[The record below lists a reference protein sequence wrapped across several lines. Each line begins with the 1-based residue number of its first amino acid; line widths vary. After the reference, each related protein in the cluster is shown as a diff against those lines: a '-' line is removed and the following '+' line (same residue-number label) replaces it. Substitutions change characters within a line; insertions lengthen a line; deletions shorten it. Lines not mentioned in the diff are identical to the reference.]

1 MKEMSV
7 RDTIELILLS
17 AVWGSSFLFL
27 RVAAPEF
34 GPVFLVEIRVL
45 TALIVLLPICIYL
58 GSHQEIVNNWEMI
71 LIASLTNMS
80 IPFCLFAFAA
90 LFLNAGFASTLN
102 TTVPFFSAIIAFLL
116 FRHKMRM
123 GSIFGLFIGFIGFIG
138 VVVLVLD
145 PANTIFEGGS
155 LLAVSFALVACAL
168 YGLAI
173 NLVANRLQNISGLA
187 ITTGSLFYSSIFLFP
202 FAIWQ
207 QPETMPEGS
216 IWLSVVALGVFCT
229 GAAYIMFYRLIARI
243 GSHRAIMTAYLV
255 PLFSL
260 LWGNIF
266 LAEKITLFMGFGFIL
281 ILLGVGLTTGK
292 MPRIAILTK

>member
-138 VVVLVLD
+138 VVV
-145 PANTIFEGGS
+145 
-155 LLAVSFALVACAL
+155 
-168 YGLAI
+168 
-173 NLVANRLQNISGLA
+173 
-187 ITTGSLFYSSIFLFP
+187 
-202 FAIWQ
+202 
-207 QPETMPEGS
+207 
-216 IWLSVVALGVFCT
+216 
-229 GAAYIMFYRLIARI
+229 
-243 GSHRAIMTAYLV
+243 
-255 PLFSL
+255 
-260 LWGNIF
+260 
-266 LAEKITLFMGFGFIL
+266 
-281 ILLGVGLTTGK
+281 
-292 MPRIAILTK
+292 